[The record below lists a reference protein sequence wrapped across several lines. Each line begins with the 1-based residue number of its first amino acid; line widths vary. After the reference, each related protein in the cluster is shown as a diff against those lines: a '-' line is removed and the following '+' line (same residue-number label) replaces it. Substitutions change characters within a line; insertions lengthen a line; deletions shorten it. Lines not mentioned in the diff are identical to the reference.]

1 MKKKQMVI
9 TFILIFAMAMTVTA
23 CGIEKDTD
31 ESATA
36 GSVIDIE
43 DIMQEIPTEDVK
55 EETDNSETEVPAKSE
70 DINIQSGKEINSGTD
85 TNEQVNQ
92 QSAEPV
98 VEPSEKQV
106 NQQSVEPV
114 VEPSEEQKPTEQSK
128 EQSTETTET
137 PMSSQQTQNVSVPSA
152 TIVGSIKAL
161 GNESFSISRA
171 NVNGN
176 VMVSTDETVNV
187 VYSDST
193 EFEVCTSTDGGIT
206 ASFSAGTPADLQ
218 AGRMVNI
225 EGAYEGSD
233 FVAQKIRI
241 EIFG

>member
-1 MKKKQMVI
+1 MKKQMVI
-9 TFILIFAMAMTVTA
+9 TFILILAIAMTVTA
-23 CGIEKDTD
+23 CRKEKDID
-31 ESATA
+31 ESATV

-70 DINIQSGKEINSGTD
+70 DINMQFGEEINSGTN

-92 QSAEPV
+92 QSKEQSAES
-98 VEPSEKQV
+98 SEKQKPIE
-106 NQQSVEPV
+106 QPKEQSTESP
-114 VEPSEEQKPTEQSK
+114 EKQEPTEQPK
-128 EQSTETTET
+128 EQSTET
-137 PMSSQQTQNVSVPSA
+137 PMPSQQSQSVSVPSA
-152 TIVGSIKAL
+152 TIVGSIKSL
-161 GNESFSISRA
+161 GNGSFSISKA

-193 EFEVCTSTDGGIT
+193 EFEVCTSMDGGIT
-206 ASFSAGTPADLQ
+206 ASFSAGTSADLQ
-218 AGRMVNI
+218 TGRMVNI